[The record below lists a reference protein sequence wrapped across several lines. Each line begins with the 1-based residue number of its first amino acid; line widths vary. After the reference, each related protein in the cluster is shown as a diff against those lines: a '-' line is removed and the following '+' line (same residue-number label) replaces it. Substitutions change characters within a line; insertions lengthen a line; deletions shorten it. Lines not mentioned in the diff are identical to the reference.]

1 MDSTQC
7 KLFSKNGIGHPI
19 AFFSISAEGIAD
31 RLAKNIQF
39 KDTYKNLAQNTLNKI
54 KKKHLSQIKSKKR
67 KNKLK
72 NEMIFVGIHV
82 RYVKHFYN

>member
-1 MDSTQC
+1 M
-7 KLFSKNGIGHPI
+7 I
-19 AFFSISAEGIAD
+19 FFKIWYWTPCSFISISAEGIAD

-39 KDTYKNLAQNTLNKI
+39 KDTYQNLAQNTLNKI